1 VQIVIIGAGFG
12 GLSAAA
18 LLARDG
24 FDVTVIEKTEQPGGR
39 ASVYSEQGY
48 NFDMG
53 PSWYLMP
60 DVYEKFFADFDKKP
74 EDFFTLKK
82 LNPLYR
88 IFYYDKKVFD
98 ISADIEENYKL
109 FDSFEEDGGEKL
121 KEYLKSSQ
129 DLYDF
134 SVNEMLFKDYRSV
147 LDLLSGKLLLKSTK
161 LRLWENLQHYV
172 NNKFKSDEARKIL
185 EYAIGFLG
193 GSPSNTPSFYHL
205 VSHAD
210 LTLGVFYP
218 QGGMREIV
226 KAVKE
231 LAESYGAKFIFNES
245 VKLLEVHDHII
256 KRVITSNGVY
266 EPDLVVSN
274 ADYHHTEIDLLTPE
288 NRTYDVDYWEK
299 KVLSPSAMVIYLG
312 INRKVNGLAHHNL
325 FLEKDWEDGF
335 NSVFNPEMAAWPKH
349 PSYYVN
355 IPSLTDN
362 NAAPDG
368 CETIYILAPLAPGLE
383 DTTELREAFY
393 NLIMDDLESKLGD
406 KIRRDVVVKKIFALT
421 DFEERYNAFKG
432 TAFGLAHTLKQTAL
446 FRPTHKS
453 NKVKNL
459 YYTGQYTHPGIGV
472 PMTMVSSQIISK
484 EIKEK
489 YGESILKSD

>member
-1 VQIVIIGAGFG
+1 MQILIIGAGFG

-39 ASVYSEQGY
+39 ASVYAEKGY

-60 DVYEKFFADFDKKP
+60 DVYEKFFSDFDKKP
-74 EDFFTLKK
+74 EDFFILKN

-88 IFYYDKKVFD
+88 IFYYDMKVFD

-109 FDSFEEDGGEKL
+109 FDSFEENGGKKL

-129 DLYDF
+129 ELYDF
-134 SVNEMLFKDYRSV
+134 SVNEMLYKDYRSV

-172 NNKFKSDEARKIL
+172 NNQFKSDEARKIL

-193 GSPSNTPSFYHL
+193 GSPANTPSFYHL

-231 LAESYGAKFIFNES
+231 LAESYGAKFIFNEP
-245 VKLLEVHDHII
+245 VKFLEVHDHII
-256 KRVITSNGVY
+256 KRVITSKGVY

-288 NRTYDVDYWEK
+288 NRTYDVNYWDK

-312 INRKVNGLAHHNL
+312 IKRKVDGLAHHNL

-335 NSVFNPEMAAWPKH
+335 NAVFNPKMVAWPKN

-355 IPSLTDN
+355 IPSLTDKY
-362 NAAPDG
+362 AAPDG

-383 DTTELREAFY
+383 DTPELREAFY
-393 NLIMDDLESKLGD
+393 NLIMDDLELKLGD
-406 KIRRDVVVKKIFALT
+406 KIRQDVVVKKIFALT
-421 DFEERYNAFKG
+421 DFEVRYNAFKG
-432 TAFGLAHTLKQTAL
+432 TAFGLAHTLDQTAL
-446 FRPTHKS
+446 FRPAHKS
-453 NKVKNL
+453 KKIRNL

-489 YGESILKSD
+489 YGELS